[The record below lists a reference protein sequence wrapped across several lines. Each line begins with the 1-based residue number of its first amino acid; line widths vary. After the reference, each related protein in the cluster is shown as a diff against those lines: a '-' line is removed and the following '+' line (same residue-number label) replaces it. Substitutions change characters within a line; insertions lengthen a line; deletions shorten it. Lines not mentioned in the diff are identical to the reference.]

1 MLKLSP
7 NAEASTRMEGLIHR
21 RGIANKESSEKRM
34 RKKMPLEKGAFAE
47 SMEIVLINRSRF
59 GLHHRSLKLTTGH
72 AGGKTNITRC
82 FGADTNYPLRCLFWA
97 KRCNRTESNRISSH
111 GACCRSGSADDLHII
126 FCFTDDT
133 NVVSGRISLIR
144 GGDSVGA
151 RVTDF

>member
-1 MLKLSP
+1 
-7 NAEASTRMEGLIHR
+7 MEGLIHR

-59 GLHHRSLKLTTGH
+59 GLHHWSLKFTTGH
-72 AGGKTNITRC
+72 AGGKTNITR
-82 FGADTNYPLRCLFWA
+82 FWRGYELSIALSVWA
-97 KRCNRTESNRISSH
+97 KAAIGLKVTVFPLTVPVVAPEALMMISILSSVSQTIRMS
-111 GACCRSGSADDLHII
+111 CRAH
-126 FCFTDDT
+126 F
-133 NVVSGRISLIR
+133 LIR